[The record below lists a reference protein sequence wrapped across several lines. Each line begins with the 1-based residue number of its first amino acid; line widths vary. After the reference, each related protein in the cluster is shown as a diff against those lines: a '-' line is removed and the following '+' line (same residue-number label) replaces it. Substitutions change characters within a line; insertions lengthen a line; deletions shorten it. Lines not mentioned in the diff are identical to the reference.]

1 MDNIN
6 VVKQAILTVEK
17 VPFLLVFPYL
27 GSIPLQIWTKLKK
40 SWTHF

>member
-17 VPFLLVFPYL
+17 VPLLLVFPYL
-27 GSIPLQIWTKLKK
+27 ASISLQTRTKLRK